1 VEENQEI
8 ALQTSPLSQKI
19 SDYVALTKPR
29 LASLVVFSSVA
40 GYFMA
45 DVTFSWTVFLQ
56 LIFGGILVTGSSNGL
71 NQILEIEQDAVMKR
85 TQNRPLPQKR
95 LSPKQALIF
104 SVAIG
109 IIGLWLL
116 YSINTL
122 CFIMG
127 LSALFSYVVIY
138 TPMKKVSP
146 IAVLIG
152 AFPGSIPPMI
162 GYVAASGKFGLEPG
176 ILFAVQFFWQF
187 PHFWAIAWKLHDDY
201 TLAGYKMLPSSSGR
215 SKQSAWQILFYTI
228 LMFPVALLPWAA
240 HMTGNLSAI
249 LAIALNLA
257 FLFPAYKL
265 YKTLDMKYATQLMF
279 SSFVYLPILFIIY
292 LIDKI

>member
-1 VEENQEI
+1 VEDKSPI
-8 ALQTSPLSQKI
+8 ALQQTSISQKI
-19 SDYVALTKPR
+19 SDFVALTKPR

-45 DVTFSWTVFLQ
+45 DVIFSLQ
-56 LIFGGILVTGSSNGL
+56 TLLLLIFGGILVTGSSNGF
-71 NQILEIEQDAVMKR
+71 NQILEKEQDGLMKR
-85 TQNRPLPQKR
+85 TQNRPLPQNR
-95 LSPKQALIF
+95 LSPKQAFVF
-104 SVAIG
+104 SS
-109 IIGLWLL
+109 IIGLLGLAML
-116 YSINTL
+116 YSINTT
-122 CFIMG
+122 CFILG
-127 LSALFSYVVIY
+127 LSALFSYVVLY

-162 GYVAASGKFGLEPG
+162 GYVAASGHFGLEPG

-201 TLAGYKMLPSSSGR
+201 TIAGYKMLPSKDGR
-215 SKQSAWQILFYTI
+215 NKQSAWQILFYTI